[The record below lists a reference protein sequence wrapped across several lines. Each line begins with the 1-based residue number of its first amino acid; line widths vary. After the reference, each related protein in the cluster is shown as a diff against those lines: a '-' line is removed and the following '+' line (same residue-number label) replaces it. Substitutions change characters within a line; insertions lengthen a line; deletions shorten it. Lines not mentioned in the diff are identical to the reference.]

1 MNIFVY
7 PQKNSQHYIV
17 AVLQVHLKMNSFDKM
32 YTDTE
37 ENTIVID
44 NYRLHPKTIGY
55 HNQLQIQIYFLPVAI
70 RFSSKVAENV

>member
-1 MNIFVY
+1 
-7 PQKNSQHYIV
+7 
-17 AVLQVHLKMNSFDKM
+17 MNSFDKM